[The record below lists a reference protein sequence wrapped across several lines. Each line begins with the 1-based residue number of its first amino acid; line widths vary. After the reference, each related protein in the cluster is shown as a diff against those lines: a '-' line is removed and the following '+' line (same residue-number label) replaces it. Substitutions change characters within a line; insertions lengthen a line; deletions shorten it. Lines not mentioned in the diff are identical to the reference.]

1 MISKEGVSADPS
13 KFEAVVNWPK
23 SRNAMEIKSFLGLA
37 SYYRR
42 FVQDFSSLAA
52 PMMMLTRKN
61 EKLAWTA
68 ECERSFQELKNKLM
82 STPVLALPLG
92 SGRFVIIVMLPVRD
106 WVVYRCNMDNDCLF
120 DTAVET
126 P

>member
-1 MISKEGVSADPS
+1 MSADPS

-92 SGRFVIIVMLPVRD
+92 SGGFVIIVMLPVRD

>member
-61 EKLAWTA
+61 EKLVWTA

-92 SGRFVIIVMLPVRD
+92 SGGFVITVMLPVRD